1 MRVQIGDVRLFFDV
15 DGIKLRP
22 DRSSMRAVP
31 TLLLLHGG
39 PGFDHSGFKPDF
51 AQLSEIAQVVY
62 LDQRGSGRSD
72 RGSIN
77 SWKLNQWG

>member
-15 DGIKLRP
+15 DGTKLRP
-22 DRSSMRAVP
+22 EGSLMREVP

-51 AQLSEIAQVVY
+51 AQLADLAQVVY
-62 LDQRGSGRSD
+62 PTIVAVGAATVARSSV
-72 RGSIN
+72 GN
-77 SWKLNQWG
+77 